1 MSFCLVMLIFTHI
14 LPFSSL
20 SFVFNPVSPKFNRES
35 FIDFDSIGVPNSKY
49 LVNLLRKCNNWSYI
63 LVTSFYTLFRKSL
76 NHIIQLYIPLVNAIP
91 RCLLEI
97 MDIFHLTSNICSLRI
112 YMVNRGSLYSYEA
125 FLKLNSNVYF

>member
-1 MSFCLVMLIFTHI
+1 MSFCLVTLIFTHI

-20 SFVFNPVSPKFNRES
+20 SFVINPVSPKFNRES

-49 LVNLLRKCNNWSYI
+49 LVNLLCKCNNWSYI

-125 FLKLNSNVYF
+125 FLKLNSNAYF